1 MTLKLISNEEPLL
14 LNNLSQS
21 VDGHLRHYF
30 AQHSYNLPPNGLYDR
45 VLREVERPLIIL
57 SLTACK
63 GNQLRAAEMLGI
75 NRNTLRKKIRDLDI
89 PTSRENYRKAA

>member
-1 MTLKLISNEEPLL
+1 MPL
-14 LNNLSQS
+14 NSLSHS
-21 VDGHLRHYF
+21 VETHLRQYF
-30 AQHSYNLPPNGLYDR
+30 LMHQYQLPANGLYDR

-89 PTSRENYRKAA
+89 PTARDNYRKAA